1 MEDSKKRSMY
11 LVGLSEASSA
21 RVFRLALFVFARA
34 RVVSLSSCEHVVSLV
49 HELNSFAFGILVLGV
64 LHSRTGLV
72 CVLSSSACTRG
83 LHASL

>member
-21 RVFRLALFVFARA
+21 RVFRLALFVFASA

-49 HELNSFAFGILVLGV
+49 HELYSFVFGILVLGV

-72 CVLSSSACTRG
+72 CVLGSSACTCV
-83 LHASL
+83 LHVSL